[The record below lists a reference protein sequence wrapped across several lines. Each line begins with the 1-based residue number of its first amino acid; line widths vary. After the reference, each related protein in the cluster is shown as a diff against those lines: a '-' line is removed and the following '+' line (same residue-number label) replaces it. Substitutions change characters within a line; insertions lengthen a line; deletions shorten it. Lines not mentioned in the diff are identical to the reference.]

1 MTAQEILVAI
11 GRSVPPLILH
21 KRIVSAQVH
30 RKRGATV
37 RAMGHKRRRDTQV
50 LLVGDHIAYELFVV
64 PCLLAAGLAALEQ
77 AVVSLRVEESLLV
90 KAGALETMV
99 HVCGQ
104 HKVVAVAHYAQE
116 LFVEWRRYG
125 IVSVA
130 HDVAAPKRPV
140 LLERIIG
147 IETAGIHIGKA
158 VACGEVAKELLEAL
172 ARIGVACRSGKSRT
186 GADHYG
192 IGLVECLSQPIDLL
206 GEAHGRLPRQTRE
219 IH

>member
-11 GRSVPPLILH
+11 GRSVPPLVLD
-21 KRIVSAQVH
+21 KRIVGAQVH

-50 LLVGDHIAYELFVV
+50 LLVGDHMAYELFVV

-77 AVVSLRVEESLLV
+77 AVVSLRIKEPLLV

-104 HKVVAVAHYAQE
+104 HKVVAVAHQIQE
-116 LFVEWRRYG
+116 LIVERRRYG

-158 VACGEVAKELLEAL
+158 VTCGEVTKELLETL
-172 ARIGVACRSGKSRT
+172 ARIGVSGGGREPCSGTDYHGVRC
-186 GADHYG
+186 
-192 IGLVECLSQPIDLL
+192 IECDSELIDLF
-206 GEAHGRLPRQTRE
+206 GEGCGRLPRQTRE
-219 IH
+219 KH

>member
-1 MTAQEILVAI
+1 
-11 GRSVPPLILH
+11 
-21 KRIVSAQVH
+21 
-30 RKRGATV
+30 
-37 RAMGHKRRRDTQV
+37 MGHEHGQDAQV
-50 LLVGDHIAYELFVV
+50 LLGGNHAAHEFFVI
-64 PCLLAAGLAALEQ
+64 PCFLTAGLAALEQ

-116 LFVEWRRYG
+116 LFVERRRYG

-140 LLERIIG
+140 LLEQIIG

-158 VACGEVAKELLEAL
+158 VACGEVTKELLESL
-172 ARIGVACRSGKSRT
+172 ARIGVSGGGRESCSRT
-186 GADHYG
+186 DYHG
-192 IGLVECLSQPIDLL
+192 IRCIECSSEPIDLF
-206 GEAHGRLPRQTRE
+206 GEGCGRLLRQTRE
-219 IH
+219 KH